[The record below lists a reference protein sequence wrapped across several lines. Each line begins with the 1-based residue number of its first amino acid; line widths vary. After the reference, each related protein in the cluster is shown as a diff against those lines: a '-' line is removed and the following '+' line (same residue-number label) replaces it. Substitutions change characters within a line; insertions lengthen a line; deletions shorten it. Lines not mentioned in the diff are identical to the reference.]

1 MVLNLF
7 EIEEKVNQLAQK
19 IGALQDILP
28 TYGYSE
34 QSARPHIEVGS
45 WTYAYVVAQSGQEVS
60 RYTTRHIDQLLYK
73 VFYDVTLMLSIQ
85 YAEQNRVKNQDIR
98 RVIFPRQLKLLSQ
111 LSPKWGERG
120 ADEQAQLLKQAPFDD
135 QGEVRSDYWIGL
147 REQGYSVARANQLAH
162 EKYPQPDQPKA

>member
-7 EIEEKVNQLAQK
+7 EIEQKVYQLAQK
-19 IGALQDILP
+19 IEAPQNILP

-85 YAEQNRVKNQDIR
+85 YAEQNRLENQDIR
-98 RVIFPRQLKLLSQ
+98 RTIFPRQVELLSQ
-111 LSPKWGERG
+111 LSPQWGERW
-120 ADEQAQLLKQAPFDD
+120 AKEQAQLLKQAPFDD
-135 QGEVRSDYWIGL
+135 QAEQRSDYWISL
-147 REQGYSVARANQLAH
+147 REQGYSVAQANKMAD
-162 EKYPQPDQPKA
+162 EKYPYPKMPEE